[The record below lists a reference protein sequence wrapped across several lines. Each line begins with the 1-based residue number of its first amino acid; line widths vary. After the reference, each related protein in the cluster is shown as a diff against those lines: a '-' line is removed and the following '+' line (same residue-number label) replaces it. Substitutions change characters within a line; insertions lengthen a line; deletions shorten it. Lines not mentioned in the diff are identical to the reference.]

1 MQIRYLT
8 KEESNKIRKEEF
20 MALKPEERFLAFLEL
35 SRRVNRLFPTKV
47 TFEERTKGNFILE
60 RKK

>member
-8 KEESNKIRKEEF
+8 KEESNKIREDEF
-20 MALKPEERFLAFLEL
+20 LALKPEERFLAFLEL
-35 SRRVNRLFPTKV
+35 SRRINRLFPSKV